1 VSQEERAPSRQAIG
15 RRASQGGHRTG
26 ELIRQSDSGTT
37 LPAFD
42 GNHRVGAQGTS
53 TQNHLSEREI
63 DFAELDDGSF
73 VETIED
79 PADTM
84 RTALAVFRNGRTR
97 ITSQLEYHD
106 QMLVPIPRSAVGFS
120 DVKLPSGV
128 MPYKSVTR
136 LFHLVFSFMKFGIDV
151 SGEYFPLISAFV
163 LYTWV
168 ADSLLLPIAVYL
180 SLIGPRTGL

>member
-1 VSQEERAPSRQAIG
+1 MHSQKSTKKGVLATSLKQPSGRFTPSSFREFTPTSHAHGVSTPN
-15 RRASQGGHRTG
+15 
-26 ELIRQSDSGTT
+26 D
-37 LPAFD
+37 LP
-42 GNHRVGAQGTS
+42 
-53 TQNHLSEREI
+53 EREI
-63 DFAELDDGSF
+63 DFTELDDTSF

-84 RTALAVFRNGRTR
+84 GTALAIFKNGRTR
-97 ITSQLEYHD
+97 VTSRLEYHG

-128 MPYKSVTR
+128 MPYKSVKR
-136 LFHLVFSFMKFGIDV
+136 LFHLVISFMELGIDV
-151 SGEYFPLISAFV
+151 SVEYFPLISAFV